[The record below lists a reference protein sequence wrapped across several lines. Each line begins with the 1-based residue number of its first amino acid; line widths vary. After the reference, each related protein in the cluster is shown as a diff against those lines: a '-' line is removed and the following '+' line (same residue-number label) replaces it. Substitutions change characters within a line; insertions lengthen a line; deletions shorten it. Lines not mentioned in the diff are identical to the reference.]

1 MFTIHVVR
9 TYRLD
14 RQQRERFHQNFTRL
28 AEIIREE
35 FAMISK
41 EVQDVLDRAKQSTS
55 LVQSV
60 HLGMEGLKQQVAD
73 MKAKIDSMPA
83 GNVLSD
89 DDKAA
94 LQEATGQLD
103 NTINALKSDIPANT
117 SAEKEKGAD
126 AGGQQAGTN
135 PDDGNAQQ
143 SQGDQ
148 GAAQS
153 GGPQPLPGTGQ
164 G

>member
-1 MFTIHVVR
+1 MFTIHVVK

-28 AEIIREE
+28 AAIIREE

-60 HLGMEGLKQQVAD
+60 HLGMQGLQQQVSD
-73 MKAKIDSMPA
+73 MKAKIDSLPA

-94 LQEATGQLD
+94 LQEAAGQID
-103 NTINALKSDIPANT
+103 NSINTLKSDIPANT
-117 SAEKEKGAD
+117 SASNGPDQKPAAGAPQ
-126 AGGQQAGTN
+126 GEQF
-135 PDDGNAQQ
+135 
-143 SQGDQ
+143 QGDQ
-148 GAAQS
+148 VTA
-153 GGPQPLPGTGQ
+153 QPLPGTGQ
-164 G
+164 S